1 MHDVPRARMAL
12 SSRVRTWMGFR
23 TPSVEERAA
32 LTAEVMRSHRCGPNL
47 GGTIEV
53 MEHGVRCEVRMDRW
67 GSGGRRRRGDPE
79 AGTGFAAGT
88 ALRLPRDREA
98 HHWSFGQSGVAHY
111 CTHCAVS
118 ETISMDCEAILSG
131 STG

>member
-1 MHDVPRARMAL
+1 M
-12 SSRVRTWMGFR
+12 
-23 TPSVEERAA
+23 A

-79 AGTGFAAGT
+79 AGPSSRLEPPYDYRVTEKHTTGASASP
-88 ALRLPRDREA
+88 AWPN
-98 HHWSFGQSGVAHY
+98 Y

-118 ETISMDCEAILSG
+118 ETISIDCEAILSG